1 MIRGLLI
8 FIVVAS
14 GIIACRGK
22 SNPSNEILPED
33 KMQAVLWDMIRA
45 DHFLNNYMIVK
56 DTSLNK
62 KEAGIKQYNQ
72 ILQIHKIS
80 EETFKKSFAY
90 YRSNPKVMW
99 TMMDSLSKMQDEA
112 PTKRIEPVSVTDSLP
127 RPLNTPAT
135 DTSRSPRKI
144 KPAVSAD

>member
-1 MIRGLLI
+1 MIRVLLI
-8 FIVVAS
+8 FITV
-14 GIIACRGK
+14 ITFFIACKKKDNSSDG
-22 SNPSNEILPED
+22 ILPEA

-56 DTSLNK
+56 DTSLKK
-62 KEAGIKQYNQ
+62 KEASIKQYNQ

-112 PTKRIEPVSVTDSLP
+112 PTKRIESVSAADSLP

-135 DTSRSPRKI
+135 DTSRSPLKI
-144 KPAVSAD
+144 KPVSAD

>member
-1 MIRGLLI
+1 MRVTIVIVISVLL
-8 FIVVAS
+8 
-14 GIIACRGK
+14 GMGACKEKGTGK
-22 SNPSNEILPED
+22 EDILSED

-56 DTSLNK
+56 DTSLKK
-62 KEAGIKQYNQ
+62 KEASIKQYNQ

-112 PTKRIEPVSVTDSLP
+112 PTKRIEPVSAADSLP

-135 DTSRSPRKI
+135 DTSRLPRKI
-144 KPAVSAD
+144 KPVSAD

>member
-1 MIRGLLI
+1 MIRILLI
-8 FIVVAS
+8 FITVIS
-14 GIIACRGK
+14 FFIACKKKDNSSDG
-22 SNPSNEILPED
+22 ILPEA

-56 DTSLNK
+56 DTSLKK

-72 ILQIHKIS
+72 ILQIHNIS

-90 YRSNPKVMW
+90 YRSNPKMMW

-127 RPLNTPAT
+127 RPVNNPSR
-135 DTSRSPRKI
+135 DTGKIPVKI
-144 KPAVSAD
+144 KAISGN